1 MEGLTMEFLVE
12 CRFGDFRLGK
22 VELFNCGLMDHT
34 SKIMEDSG
42 VENNIDYDSSIQKVS
57 ERKILVNSTEIIFEI
72 FR

>member
-1 MEGLTMEFLVE
+1 
-12 CRFGDFRLGK
+12 
-22 VELFNCGLMDHT
+22 MDHT

-57 ERKILVNSTEIIFEI
+57 ERKILVNCTEIIFEI